1 MNVVSVLTKNEN
13 KAVELY
19 QRAAEMGVAE
29 AMTALG
35 AAYELGHGGL
45 PKDEGKAVELFQRA
59 ADLGHTYG
67 MTHLALAYMFGR
79 TGLAVNEKIA
89 AELLQ
94 RAVDLGDPGAL
105 YMLASAYQVGA
116 GVAKDSAKAKEFFA
130 ALRRLETR
138 GLATNS
144 KSWKDKR
151 LTCGCCQR
159 QTDRRSHEA

>member
-1 MNVVSVLTKNEN
+1 MLTKNEN

-67 MTHLALAYMFGR
+67 MTHLALAF
-79 TGLAVNEKIA
+79 TCS
-89 AELLQ
+89 AELGWQ
-94 RAVDLGDPGAL
+94 
-105 YMLASAYQVGA
+105 
-116 GVAKDSAKAKEFFA
+116 
-130 ALRRLETR
+130 
-138 GLATNS
+138 
-144 KSWKDKR
+144 
-151 LTCGCCQR
+151 
-159 QTDRRSHEA
+159 